1 MGIRER
7 RERHRAEQRQGI
19 LRAAR
24 EIAAE
29 SGWPALTVRGIA
41 ERIEYSPPVI
51 YEHFAGKAEVLAELR
66 RAGFAELADAAALAM
81 ATTGDPRRRLLAAV
95 DAYWDFASANP
106 DVYLL
111 MHDLTGAGAGA
122 SPWPAESGR
131 LTEIAGRLVRD
142 AAPRLGADQRAEA
155 IMVLWGTI
163 HGLAMLGLSGA
174 LPGGDDGVR
183 RLFRRAGGDFIR
195 AWGG

>member
-7 RERHRAEQRQGI
+7 RERHRAEQREGI

-24 EIAAE
+24 EIASQ
-29 SGWPALTVRGIA
+29 SGWPALTIRGIA

-51 YEHFAGKAEVLAELR
+51 YDHFAGKAEVLAELR
-66 RAGFAELADAAALAM
+66 RAGFAELADAAALAI
-81 ATTGDPRRRLLAAV
+81 AGRSDPRERLLAAV
-95 DAYWDFASANP
+95 EAYWDFARANP

-122 SPWPAESGR
+122 DPWPAESGR
-131 LTEIAGRLVRD
+131 LTEIAGRLVHG
-142 AAPRLGADQRAEA
+142 AAPGLGAAEKVEA

-174 LPGGDDGVR
+174 LPGGAEGVR
-183 RLFRRAGGDFIR
+183 LLFRRAATDFIR
-195 AWGG
+195 AWGA

>member
-29 SGWPALTVRGIA
+29 SGWPALTMRGIA

-66 RAGFAELADAAALAM
+66 REGFTELADTAALAL
-81 ATTGDPRRRLLAAV
+81 ADLSDARERLLAAV
-95 DAYWDFASANP
+95 EAYWDFARANP

-111 MHDLTGAGAGA
+111 MHDLTGTGA
-122 SPWPAESGR
+122 SSNPWPAESGR
-131 LTEIAGRLVRD
+131 LTELAGRLVRD
-142 AAPRLGADQRAEA
+142 AAPRLGAEEGVEA

-174 LPGGDDGVR
+174 LPGGADGVR
-183 RLFRRAGGDFIR
+183 SLFRRAGADFIR
-195 AWGG
+195 AWGR